1 LGIEDLAINDYVAI
15 IADWRVT
22 MGSVTIRNLDD
33 AVKRNARLAAARNGR
48 SLEAELRALL
58 ERVYAD
64 EKSERAARIKAMS
77 DRGFVEHLITITRPG
92 FDEDPFAPEH
102 TSKTADPFDAD

>member
-1 LGIEDLAINDYVAI
+1 
-15 IADWRVT
+15 

-58 ERVYAD
+58 ERSYRHEVSDRSAWL
-64 EKSERAARIKAMS
+64 RAMS
-77 DRGFVEHLITITRPG
+77 GAEFVEHLVRTANGATLELPERNI
-92 FDEDPFAPEH
+92 DPDTDIFG
-102 TSKTADPFDAD
+102 AD